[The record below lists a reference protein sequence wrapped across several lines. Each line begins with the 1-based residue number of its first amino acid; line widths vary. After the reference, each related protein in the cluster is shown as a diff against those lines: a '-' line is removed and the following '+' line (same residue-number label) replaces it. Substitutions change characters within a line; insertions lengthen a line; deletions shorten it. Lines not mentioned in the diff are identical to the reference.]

1 MNRRG
6 KNIKWILGLLMMLG
20 IILLSVKNIH
30 LKSVKTYKEEQSEL
44 VKTGEVKDED
54 GNVKIIFQDETSTV
68 GPFGVVETD
77 EATKEEA
84 SQKED
89 EKEVQS
95 KAQETGSKSLETTS
109 KKEKSTSTK
118 KTGNKKTTTV
128 ATTTTHQST
137 SKVSK
142 ESSAA
147 ASKDETEKKESSI
160 SKKSQEEESTT
171 DSYLECSLTIDV
183 RELVQNP
190 ESLKEKYREFVPE
203 SGYLLSTVKVKV
215 KEGTTVY
222 ELLQVA
228 CKKYDIAIDASFTAS
243 YDSYY
248 VRSIGN
254 LPEFAAGDNSGWLYF
269 VNGSAPNQGASSY
282 QIKDGE
288 DIVWKYT
295 VDYTKESMT

>member
-44 VKTGEVKDED
+44 VKTGEVKDKD

-68 GPFGVVETD
+68 GPQGVVETD
-77 EATKEEA
+77 KASEESESTKEEA

-160 SKKSQEEESTT
+160 SKRVRRKKAPQILIWSAV
-171 DSYLECSLTIDV
+171 LPLT
-183 RELVQNP
+183 
-190 ESLKEKYREFVPE
+190 
-203 SGYLLSTVKVKV
+203 
-215 KEGTTVY
+215 
-222 ELLQVA
+222 
-228 CKKYDIAIDASFTAS
+228 
-243 YDSYY
+243 
-248 VRSIGN
+248 
-254 LPEFAAGDNSGWLYF
+254 
-269 VNGSAPNQGASSY
+269 
-282 QIKDGE
+282 
-288 DIVWKYT
+288 
-295 VDYTKESMT
+295 